1 MKIVGV
7 REVSGTSKETGR
19 PFSGVKLYYTEPFAS
34 GGGFGFITG
43 SAYFGGDSAD
53 VVRSIGGDCFH
64 VLIGT
69 EVSISYN
76 RFGRP
81 VGLTIT
87 D

>member
-7 REVSGTSKETGR
+7 REISGTSKETGR
-19 PFSGVKLYYTEPFAS
+19 PFSGVKLYYTEPCVR
-34 GGGFGFITG
+34 GGVGFIAG

-53 VVRSIGGDCFH
+53 VVRSIGGDGYSA
-64 VLIGT
+64 LIGVDVT
-69 EVSISYN
+69 ITYN

-81 VGLTIT
+81 VGLTI